1 MTLDG
6 RSSFLDRIAW
16 ALTSVIFYI
25 NILIWECALPSIFF
39 LPGNTTLAQ
48 TAGESTILILLSRQ
62 AKQLTLSHQWDKHH
76 TIQRWPQMNSGVS
89 KITCDQCAQ
98 TLHSIW
104 FQHTEVTEVVCLVLC
119 VCIKRITVQHYP
131 RTYFQNYPSETVC
144 HYLTPVR
151 VQTRQPRTC
160 LRLLGRQPRFHSPMP
175 GQSGELCQWQH
186 RSNLSVES
194 QWILHIYIESD
205 GL

>member
-1 MTLDG
+1 MRVAIYFFPPRKYDFSTNSRRKHYFDPPVE
-6 RSSFLDRIAW
+6 
-16 ALTSVIFYI
+16 TSKAT
-25 NILIWECALPSIFF
+25 NALPSMR
-39 LPGNTTLAQ
+39 Q
-48 TAGESTILILLSRQ
+48 T
-62 AKQLTLSHQWDKHH
+62 SHDP
-76 TIQRWPQMNSGVS
+76 RWPQMNSGVS
-89 KITCDQCAQ
+89 KITCDQCTQA
-98 TLHSIW
+98 LHSIW

-119 VCIKRITVQHYP
+119 VCIKRITAQHYP

-144 HYLTPVR
+144 RYLTPVR

-175 GQSGELCQWQH
+175 GQSGELCQWQY